1 MSNLIQSRR
10 FWTAVIDMV
19 VSVAL
24 YAVGRYSPA
33 DLEFTKFLIAAIQP
47 VVLVIIA
54 AYTVEDVHNIIAE
67 KEKDIARTL
76 HGTDTTKPQ

>member
-1 MSNLIQSRR
+1 MNNLIKSRR

-19 VSVAL
+19 VSIAL
-24 YAVGRYSPA
+24 FAVGKYSPS
-33 DLEFTKFLIAAIQP
+33 DLDMTKFLIAAIQP

-54 AYTVEDVHNIIAE
+54 AYTVEDVHNIIAA
-67 KEKDIARTL
+67 KEMDIARTL